1 MRRLAA
7 PAVLGLLV
15 FALPAWTGAQGLGAV
30 AAREKSKRSA
40 AGAKPGARSFD
51 NADLDRGRRPGTTAG
66 GGEGA
71 AGTQSATAGESGSGA
86 LSEPEPDRN
95 AQEKPLLDAISAA
108 QEGVAAVEARIRE
121 LSDKLNPMSI
131 TFIYGA
137 AQSGDAAGEEART
150 RQELSEAQTDLLQA
164 RQALAA
170 AQEALRESRRGS
182 GGAAGEP
189 R

>member
-1 MRRLAA
+1 MKRLAV
-7 PAVLGLLV
+7 PAVLCALV
-15 FALPAWTGAQGLGAV
+15 LALPAWTGAQGLGAV
-30 AAREKSKRSA
+30 AARENSKRSA

-51 NADLDRGRRPGTTAG
+51 NADLDKGRPPGTTAG

-71 AGTQSATAGESGSGA
+71 SGTQSGAAGETGSSA
-86 LSEPEPDRN
+86 ASEPEPDRN

-131 TFIYGA
+131 TYIYGS

-164 RQALAA
+164 RQALAV
-170 AQEALRESRRGS
+170 AQEALREARRG
-182 GGAAGEP
+182 GGGLSREQ

>member
-7 PAVLGLLV
+7 PAVLGVLV
-15 FALPAWTGAQGLGAV
+15 LALPAWAGAQGLGAA
-30 AAREKSKRSA
+30 AARERTKRSV

-51 NADLDRGRRPGTTAG
+51 NADLDKGRPPGTTAG
-66 GGEGA
+66 GGESASGTPSGA
-71 AGTQSATAGESGSGA
+71 AGETGSGA
-86 LSEPEPDRN
+86 VSEAEPDRN
-95 AQEKPLLDAISAA
+95 AQEKPLLDSISAA

-121 LSDKLNPMSI
+121 LSDRLNPMSI
-131 TFIYGA
+131 TYIYGA

-164 RQALAA
+164 RQVLAA
-170 AQEALRESRRGS
+170 AQEALREARRGGDPS
-182 GGAAGEP
+182 REP